1 VVKGAKF
8 GIFLTRMETTSKTM
22 VARRIQC
29 NRFNVSYHSKTDEKE
44 MELYIPQ
51 DEQAQLIDIWI

>member
-1 VVKGAKF
+1 
-8 GIFLTRMETTSKTM
+8 METTSKTM